1 MLEKQFGGAVSANPQ
16 ILEEKM
22 ESAKKKKAQLPPRED
37 RGTLCVSHPG
47 EDVIYRLPRPQAY
60 QIVEK
65 GGRLHPRSEWRAQ
78 QKSRQPIVEKLVET
92 KDAAKTAPKGKTRK
106 VSDEPSDAQ
115 KAYWA
120 KKSNRKNKK
129 R

>member
-1 MLEKQFGGAVSANPQ
+1 MKPS
-16 ILEEKM
+16 K
-22 ESAKKKKAQLPPRED
+22 QLPPKED

-78 QKSRQPIVEKLVET
+78 QKSRQPIVEKLVES
-92 KDAAKTAPKGKTRK
+92 KDASETSPTKGKARN
-106 VSDEPSDAQ
+106 VPNEPGDAQ

-120 KKSNRKNKK
+120 KKANRKNKRK
-129 R
+129 

>member
-1 MLEKQFGGAVSANPQ
+1 
-16 ILEEKM
+16 M
-22 ESAKKKKAQLPPRED
+22 EPIKKKNVQLPPRED
-37 RGTLCVSHPG
+37 RGMLCVSYPG

-92 KDAAKTAPKGKTRK
+92 KDAAKDASKGKTRN
-106 VSDEPSDAQ
+106 VPNEPTQTQ
-115 KAYWA
+115 KDYWA
-120 KKSNRKNKK
+120 RKSARKGK
-129 R
+129 RK